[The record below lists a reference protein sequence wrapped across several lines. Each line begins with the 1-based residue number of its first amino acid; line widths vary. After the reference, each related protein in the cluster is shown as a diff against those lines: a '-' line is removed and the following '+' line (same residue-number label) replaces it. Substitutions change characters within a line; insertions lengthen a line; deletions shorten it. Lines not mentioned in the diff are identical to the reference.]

1 MGGALEQGKEAQ
13 TLAASEKKLKQLN
26 LKTLMYT
33 FMERMRNKVF
43 MYNMIYEYSL
53 IKLSAVNTKSHL
65 NSSC

>member
-1 MGGALEQGKEAQ
+1 
-13 TLAASEKKLKQLN
+13 
-26 LKTLMYT
+26 MYT

-43 MYNMIYEYSL
+43 MYNIIYEYKL